1 MKRKGLKI
9 FLSTAMCIFNLFT
22 CFAGVYAW
30 FTASQHNDVSGPAVQ
45 MYTHELDMS
54 YRVFKYS
61 DDEKAGV
68 EVTGQQDALTL
79 QRYDS
84 VIKSRNVN
92 TPIILEFL
100 LSGVALGDNIPIDIT
115 SYCTDA
121 TLTNKVISNIVKL
134 QFAPINIDSDDAD
147 EIYTTA
153 VNYFKTESIPEIQ
166 FKNGSNKDLEVTYT
180 LTNYSSY
187 LNASGLNLFIMLDYS
202 ETLVDTFTFDIQDVQ
217 TTNFTND
224 LTSINCIANE
234 N

>member
-9 FLSTAMCIFNLFT
+9 FLSTVMCIFNLFV
-22 CFAGVYAW
+22 CFAGVLAW
-30 FTASQHNDVSGPAVQ
+30 FTAGQVDNASGPQIQ

-100 LSGVALGDNIPIDIT
+100 LSGVALGENIPIDIT

-134 QFAPINIDSDDAD
+134 QFSPIEIESNDAN

-153 VNYFKTESIPEIQ
+153 VNYFKTESIPEVQ
-166 FKNGSNKDLEVTYT
+166 FKNGNNKSLEITYT
-180 LTNYSSY
+180 LNNYSSY
-187 LNASGLNLFIMLDYS
+187 LTSAGLNLFIMLDYS
-202 ETLVDTFTFDIQDVQ
+202 ESLVDNFTFDIQDVQ

-224 LTSINCIANE
+224 LTSINCSTNE

>member
-1 MKRKGLKI
+1 MRRKGLKI
-9 FLSTAMCIFNLFT
+9 FLVTTLCIFNLFV
-22 CFAGVYAW
+22 CFSSVYAW
-30 FTASQHNDVSGPAVQ
+30 FASSKIDEVSGLQVQ
-45 MYTHELDMS
+45 IYTHELDMS

-61 DDEKAGV
+61 DDDKAGID
-68 EVTGQQDALTL
+68 VTHQQDALTL

-100 LSGVALGDNIPIDIT
+100 ISGVTLGENIPIDIV
-115 SYCTDA
+115 SHCTDA

-134 QFAPINIDSDDAD
+134 QFAHIDINSNDSNT
-147 EIYTTA
+147 IYTTA
-153 VNYFKTESIPEIQ
+153 VNHFKTNNIQELQ
-166 FKNGSNKDLEVTYT
+166 FKNNNVKSTEITYT
-180 LTNYSSY
+180 LSNYTSY
-187 LNASGLNLFIMLDYS
+187 LEGMNLRLFIMIDYS
-202 ETLVDTFTFDIQDVQ
+202 ETLVDSFTFDINDIQ